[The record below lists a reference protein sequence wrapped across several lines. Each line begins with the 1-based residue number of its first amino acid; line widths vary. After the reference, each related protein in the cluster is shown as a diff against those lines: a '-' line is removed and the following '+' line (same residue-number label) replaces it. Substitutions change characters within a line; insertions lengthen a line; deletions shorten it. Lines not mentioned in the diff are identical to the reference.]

1 MFDGF
6 LGVVKSSNRRF
17 CMGRLWKT
25 TRFETKASKS
35 REFPD
40 NGATEGNDGAVSHRL

>member
-1 MFDGF
+1 MSDGF

-17 CMGRLWKT
+17 CMGRPWKAA
-25 TRFETKASKS
+25 RFETKVSKS

-40 NGATEGNDGAVSHRL
+40 NEATERNDGAVSHRL